1 MSVRLAQ
8 SSFKAARSPVF
19 SPLYNALMTT
29 SEAAGGSATTD
40 VMVML
45 RAAGKKAFFP
55 STNPATGWWQDSA
68 GTTQAALEQPV
79 GRITDLSGN
88 NYHATQA
95 TSLNR
100 PTYTQRVNDWQRTE
114 ELSHATWTYVTAS
127 SSGTVV
133 TESGSGG
140 LVRHTTAVTSIAN
153 AQYTFSADV
162 KRSNCDWMRLMV
174 AAATSLTNR
183 VQVWINV
190 ATGAI
195 GTYSAS
201 GAGVAFVGVPTIA
214 TSAVGDGWYRVTF
227 SCTNTGTA
235 YAVGAVSASADNS
248 VTRADIGAGAGIGS
262 AYNLSRLDFRLS
274 SFSTMNLPAYQR
286 VGNGTAGVADYDTAG
301 FRPMLYFDGTSDALA
316 TSAIDLTG
324 TDQIMALCNVLKVSD
339 AATGLVYEISANIT
353 TNNGALYIAAPRLGG
368 SANYGA
374 ASRGTSAVT
383 VDYTNA
389 AVAAP
394 NLACLR
400 HVSDISSDSLTLYR
414 NGVSI
419 ATSASDQGTGN
430 YGNHALYI
438 GSRAGTSLWF
448 KGYMIPGPLLDTT
461 GIPAALLDQMA
472 REQAALWGVA
482 I

>member
-40 VMVML
+40 VMLML

-88 NYHATQA
+88 GYHATQA

-100 PTYTQRVNDWQRTE
+100 PTYTQRVNQAQRTE
-114 ELSHATWTYVTAS
+114 DNTNAAWTKTQATAPSTSTLLATA
-127 SSGTVV
+127 GTG
-133 TESGSGG
+133 TIPTINIS
-140 LVRHTTAVTSIAN
+140 
-153 AQYTFSADV
+153 
-162 KRSNCDWMRLMV
+162 
-174 AAATSLTNR
+174 SLTNAISTPLR
-183 VQVWINV
+183 YCFYAQAGTHSTIQVYVSSQAADYANINL
-190 ATGAI
+190 ATGASQAFGGMTI
-195 GTYSAS
+195 SVVADGAGWTITADFTIGAANRLPAVMLTGTYA
-201 GAGVAFVGVPTIA
+201 A
-214 TSAVGDGWYRVTF
+214 
-227 SCTNTGTA
+227 
-235 YAVGAVSASADNS
+235 
-248 VTRADIGAGAGIGS
+248 TRAQTWNPVGTESATITKHDIRLQAFS
-262 AYNLSRLDFRLS
+262 A
-274 SFSTMNLPAYQR
+274 MNLPAYQR

-339 AATGLVYEISANIT
+339 AATGMVYETGNTAPVGSMYITAPQSA
-353 TNNGALYIAAPRLGG
+353 GIAG
-368 SANYGA
+368 YGA
-374 ASRGTSAVT
+374 SSRGTTQKTAI
-383 VDYTNA
+383 YNNA
-389 AVAAP
+389 AVGAP

-400 HVSDISSDSLTLYR
+400 HEADISTPVLTLYR

-419 ATSASDQGTGN
+419 ATDGTTQGTGN

-438 GSRAGTSLWF
+438 GARAGTSLWF

-461 GIPAALLDQMA
+461 GIPSALLDQMA

>member
-40 VMVML
+40 VMLML

-95 TSLNR
+95 NSLNR
-100 PTYTQRVNDWQRTE
+100 PLYTQRVNYCQRTE
-114 ELSHATWTYVTAS
+114 SLENAAWTATGLASRAAGSTATLPNGQSVQLTTLTEDTSTGFHRCFLTAFNIPAANAELTVSVVLKAGSRGWGWIRCDDSIATRYVYVNLTTGALGTVAAGVTAS
-127 SSGTVV
+127 TPVALGSSAWLLTVRY
-133 TESGSGG
+133 TTTTG
-140 LVRHTTAVTSIAN
+140 LSCN
-153 AQYTFSADV
+153 
-162 KRSNCDWMRLMV
+162 L
-174 AAATSLTNR
+174 L
-183 VQVWINV
+183 
-190 ATGAI
+190 
-195 GTYSAS
+195 
-201 GAGVAFVGVPTIA
+201 VGA
-214 TSAVGDGWYRVTF
+214 TSAD
-227 SCTNTGTA
+227 NTPTYTGNGSTIEA
-235 YAVGAVSASADNS
+235 GAVDM
-248 VTRADIGAGAGIGS
+248 
-262 AYNLSRLDFRLS
+262 RLS
-274 SFSTMNLPAYQR
+274 AFSAMNLPAYQR

-324 TDQIMALCNVLKVSD
+324 TDQIMALANVLKVSD
-339 AATGLVYEISANIT
+339 AAQGMVYETTASSAANNGSMFISAP
-353 TNNGALYIAAPRLGG
+353 AAA
-368 SANYGA
+368 SATFSAG
-374 ASRGTSAVT
+374 SRGTALATATSAAS
-383 VDYTNA
+383 Y
-389 AVAAP
+389 AAP

-400 HVSDISSDSLTLYR
+400 FDADVSSDSVALLR
-414 NGVSI
+414 QAASI
-419 ATSASDQGTGN
+419 ATSATDQGTGN
-430 YGNHALYI
+430 YSSAALYI
-438 GSRAGTSLWF
+438 GARTGTSLWF

-461 GIPAALLDQMA
+461 GIPAALLDSMA

>member
-88 NYHATQA
+88 GYHATQA

-100 PTYTQRVNDWQRTE
+100 PLYTKRVNLSQRTE
-114 ELSHATWTYVTAS
+114 DLSNAAWTAINTGSRTATTLTDSDAAANFYVRQTYTVTPGTYTARVRILKTSGAANFPGIELYCSGSAAAFYAFALNTDTGVATQASFSAAVSPVVS
-127 SSGTVV
+127 SSDAYWLVTIDVNTV
-133 TESGSGG
+133 
-140 LVRHTTAVTSIAN
+140 ANTSIRFGLYPAVNAN
-153 AQYTFSADV
+153 GGASWV
-162 KRSNCDWMRLMV
+162 GS
-174 AAATSLTNR
+174 TN
-183 VQVWINV
+183 
-190 ATGAI
+190 
-195 GTYSAS
+195 
-201 GAGVAFVGVPTIA
+201 
-214 TSAVGDGWYRVTF
+214 
-227 SCTNTGTA
+227 GTA
-235 YAVGAVSASADNS
+235 TFIEPD
-248 VTRADIGAGAGIGS
+248 
-262 AYNLSRLDFRLS
+262 LRLS
-274 SFSTMNLPAYQR
+274 AFAAMNLPAYQR

-301 FRPMLYFDGTSDALA
+301 FRDMLYFDGTSDALA

-339 AATGLVYEISANIT
+339 AAAGVCYETTANYAS
-353 TNNGALYIAAPRLGG
+353 NNGAILIAAPASATASYSGG
-368 SANYGA
+368 
-374 ASRGTSAVT
+374 SRGTTAASAT
-383 VDYTNA
+383 YTNA
-389 AVAAP
+389 IVASP

-400 HVSDISSDSLTLYR
+400 VVSDISTPIVTLYR

-419 ATSASDQGTGN
+419 ATSSSSQGTGN
-430 YGNHALYI
+430 YGNHALNI
-438 GSRAGTSLWF
+438 GARAGTGTWF